1 MVPVHPTMEKF
12 DQDPCFKNIQSIDPK
27 VGGVLIHVKK
37 EHVKA
42 ILGNPHQAGTKL
54 DLAINQEILI

>member
-1 MVPVHPTMEKF
+1 MEKF

-27 VGGVLIHVKK
+27 VGGVLINVKK

-42 ILGNPHQAGTKL
+42 ILDNPHQARTKL